1 MAIREKVQVHAS
13 CPTCNTQRVNNKCEA
28 EEASGINTIHGS
40 GLVDE
45 WNLKSIKIFKKSIKP
60 VPTVSSNNSLKLV
73 TMLYIN
79 VTHLIIL

>member
-1 MAIREKVQVHAS
+1 MPIREKVQVHAS

-45 WNLKSIKIFKKSIKP
+45 RNLKIYKNILKIYKTSA
-60 VPTVSSNNSLKLV
+60 NSLFKQLS
-73 TMLYIN
+73 
-79 VTHLIIL
+79 